1 MPDPR
6 SLLSCAT
13 EQLRQPAPAVRG
25 SGGSNLGLV
34 LTDKGRDME
43 AEECFRRA
51 LVIDQAMP
59 SAFHLLVA
67 VVCLNLASRAE
78 SRDDLPGAFALPTRT
93 HTRRGNWGGII
104 PGASSRDGRH
114 WCRHEL
120 GRPSLTAP

>member
-1 MPDPR
+1 MLEVGSVKMPDPR

-51 LVIDQAMP
+51 LVIDQAM
-59 SAFHLLVA
+59 
-67 VVCLNLASRAE
+67 
-78 SRDDLPGAFALPTRT
+78 
-93 HTRRGNWGGII
+93 RGVPRNNGG
-104 PGASSRDGRH
+104 
-114 WCRHEL
+114 
-120 GRPSLTAP
+120 